1 MTFTE
6 KDYYGKGAKVKKYHL
21 ADWNLVCSPKDQG
34 GLGVL
39 DLNKMNEALLAKRI
53 WNLENSNGLWQTI
66 IRQKYIKGRPIISV
80 KKRQSDSHFWKG
92 ILEVHDNFYRFCKKK
107 VGNGKSTSFWNNIWC
122 DSVPLSFRYPNLF
135 DIAYDKNITVE
146 KVLSSDFQ
154 FLTFRRRL
162 LGDLATDYNN
172 LIVQCNKV
180 GRFNYDDKVAWSLG
194 KHGFSVKSFYKESKC
209 SHVPVPSNFLWKTR
223 LPHKIKV
230 FLWLVLHNK
239 ILTRDNLRKRS
250 WKGPLNYVFCGL
262 SESIDHLLFQ
272 CSVARF
278 MWRIIQ
284 TALDLTSV
292 PYNVENIFGPWI
304 NSFNKNERNLVLFGC
319 GAVI

>member
-1 MTFTE
+1 
-6 KDYYGKGAKVKKYHL
+6 
-21 ADWNLVCSPKDQG
+21 
-34 GLGVL
+34 
-39 DLNKMNEALLAKRI
+39 
-53 WNLENSNGLWQTI
+53 
-66 IRQKYIKGRPIISV
+66 
-80 KKRQSDSHFWKG
+80 
-92 ILEVHDNFYRFCKKK
+92 
-107 VGNGKSTSFWNNIWC
+107 
-122 DSVPLSFRYPNLF
+122 
-135 DIAYDKNITVE
+135 
-146 KVLSSDFQ
+146 
-154 FLTFRRRL
+154 
-162 LGDLATDYNN
+162 
-172 LIVQCNKV
+172 
-180 GRFNYDDKVAWSLG
+180 
-194 KHGFSVKSFYKESKC
+194 
-209 SHVPVPSNFLWKTR
+209 VPSNFLWKTR

-304 NSFNKNERNLVLFGC
+304 NSFSKNERNLVLFGC
-319 GAVI
+319 GAVIWAIWRSRNDCCFSDKLISDPTNVIFLCCFWIDVWASVRKKRGGESGGARKLQNPKDNK